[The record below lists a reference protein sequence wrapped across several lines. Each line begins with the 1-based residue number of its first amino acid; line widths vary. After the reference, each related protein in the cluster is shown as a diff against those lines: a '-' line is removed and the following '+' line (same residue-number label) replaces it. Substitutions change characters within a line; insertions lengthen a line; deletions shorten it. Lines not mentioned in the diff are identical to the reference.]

1 MVGASG
7 ADPHG
12 SLNPDHDAE
21 ADLKRRQRDIREI
34 GRQAVAAILIAA
46 AMFVLLALLLLATGK
61 F

>member
-12 SLNPDHDAE
+12 SLNPEHDAE
-21 ADLKRRQRDIREI
+21 ADLEVRQRDIPEL
-34 GRQAVAAILIAA
+34 GRHLIPAILLVAASFILLVA
-46 AMFVLLALLLLATGK
+46 LLLATGK